1 MPHINEYKKIQYNF
15 LSYYNLHDT
24 LTDITYIEYKNRL
37 DTKKC
42 GIRKSEVLFI
52 IHICSTFNKIL
63 PKKKSVVNL
72 INTINNKFSR
82 KSTAIPSHWVK
93 NEITDL
99 KRQI

>member
-1 MPHINEYKKIQYNF
+1 MPHIMNIKKIQYNF

-42 GIRKSEVLFI
+42 GIGKSEVLFI

-63 PKKKSVVNL
+63 PKKKC
-72 INTINNKFSR
+72 R
-82 KSTAIPSHWVK
+82 
-93 NEITDL
+93 
-99 KRQI
+99 

>member
-1 MPHINEYKKIQYNF
+1 MWNW
-15 LSYYNLHDT
+15 
-24 LTDITYIEYKNRL
+24 
-37 DTKKC
+37 
-42 GIRKSEVLFI
+42 EVR
-52 IHICSTFNKIL
+52 STFHNSYMQYFQQNP

-93 NEITDL
+93 NEIPDL